1 MTLDCTDIF
10 RGADGFPAGLAA
22 AGNSG
27 GQHMQA
33 GQPVAGTVAP
43 GAEHQHRA
51 DRAMSRAAGTGGTA
65 TPSRARSRLL
75 HPGDRDAPD
84 QLDLS
89 ADADAA
95 AKAAAEALAQ
105 QRADQAPGLSDSPAR
120 RYRARQDSYEAPIAE
135 YGSVG
140 SPTRSRGRQ
149 VASTSPVADT
159 PTDRCQPTLLSADLR
174 CQHYSGGC
182 ACVGELYDRGACP
195 RCPYESPV
203 RDRENPA
210 VDDGHDHARPGRRHL
225 PTVPRAPERTG
236 NPTSKTRHAAW
247 ADPVCETHPAGWLA
261 AGGPIRT
268 LRDRTGGRHV
278 PHHNGLGGDDLA
290 VRADDHAGPESAA
303 REPARRSSTTT
314 PVGSR

>member
-10 RGADGFPAGLAA
+10 SGADGFPAGLAA

-84 QLDLS
+84 QLDLL

-95 AKAAAEALAQ
+95 AKAAAEALPRR
-105 QRADQAPGLSDSPAR
+105 RADQAPGLSDSPAR
-120 RYRARQDSYEAPIAE
+120 GCRARQDAFEAPIAE

-140 SPTRSRGRQ
+140 SPARSRGWQ
-149 VASTSPVADT
+149 AASTSPVADT

-203 RDRENPA
+203 RDRE
-210 VDDGHDHARPGRRHL
+210 DHAWPGWRHL

-236 NPTSKTRHAAW
+236 NTTSKTRLAAW
-247 ADPVCETHPAGWLA
+247 ADPVCETYPAGWLA
-261 AGGPIRT
+261 ADGPIRT
-268 LRDRTGGRHV
+268 RRDRTGGRHA

-290 VRADDHAGPESAA
+290 VLADDHAGPESAA
-303 REPARRSSTTT
+303 RERARRRSTTT
-314 PVGSR
+314 QVGSR